1 MTSLSTTPESHISQT
16 PMDDMFTPENIRA
29 FAGCA
34 LEYMK
39 CKHSKTS
46 ITAGEAFMEFMKY
59 EETYIKGDKEHEK
72 IYLQLLCLAM
82 SMINQTE
89 EIDSETRDKMITG
102 MIKQYVE
109 NA

>member
-16 PMDDMFTPENIRA
+16 PMDEVFTPANIRA
-29 FAGCA
+29 LAGCA

-39 CKHSKTS
+39 SKYSKSS
-46 ITAGEAFMEFMKY
+46 ITASEAFIEFMQYKR
-59 EETYIKGDKEHEK
+59 ENKEQET

-89 EIDSETRDKMITG
+89 AIEQEIRDKMITG
-102 MIKQYVE
+102 MIKRYVE
-109 NA
+109 NI

>member
-1 MTSLSTTPESHISQT
+1 MASLSTTPESHISQT
-16 PMDDMFTPENIRA
+16 PMDEVFTPENIRT

-39 CKHSKTS
+39 SKYSKSS
-46 ITAGEAFMEFMKY
+46 ITASEAFIEFMQY
-59 EETYIKGDKEHEK
+59 EETYKRENKEQET

-89 EIDSETRDKMITG
+89 AIEQETRDKMITG
-102 MIKQYVE
+102 MIKRYVE
-109 NA
+109 NI